1 MMINYISLRIFKNKL
16 TGEFYTAENRVRA
29 WLYFYEKAK
38 SSTGMNI
45 PTINDI
51 TDIL

>member
-1 MMINYISLRIFKNKL
+1 MMINYISHKVYKNKL

-38 SSTGMNI
+38 NCTEMNI